1 MENTVHANNYLSDQ
15 QITAIAWDAVRKHF
29 ELVDYEGA
37 DIEIRYPAVRQ
48 LLDNEDAGQVYVWLN
63 HIQAGYLVSADAT
76 MTANGEI
83 WHEARTRGDPRFFS
97 LFHGFPN
104 DPARQKQAA

>member
-1 MENTVHANNYLSDQ
+1 MENTLHANNHLSDQ

-29 ELVDYEGA
+29 EPVDYEGA
-37 DIEIRYPAVRQ
+37 EIEIRYPTGRYAQ
-48 LLDNEDAGQVYVWLN
+48 ESEDIEQVYVWLN

-83 WHEARTRGDPRFFS
+83 WHSARTRGDPRFFS